1 MEDAA
6 ERKKQKKA
14 ESQRPST
21 SASAV
26 LNSASNSAQSP
37 SSGKRLRKKRDESP
51 ECIDY
56 TQPNAK
62 KVKHLKILTASG
74 EFKVEPMTPPVFQFG
89 FKEEPRMLT
98 PRTFKVQP
106 LAKNTAPVQHEV
118 NAKKRRRVDDFDDSD
133 TLLSKPKWHVQKL
146 FDGFEQKHDKKRQRE
161 SNEFQTIHTASTK
174 YIVRPLE
181 TEGKRRKQPSS
192 SLIPVELMEYRKQNL
207 YKKGIPRQDARTL
220 LKNKEKIATIKRM

>member
-6 ERKKQKKA
+6 ERKKQKKV
-14 ESQRPST
+14 ESERPST
-21 SASAV
+21 STSAV
-26 LNSASNSAQSP
+26 LNSASNSAQ

-51 ECIDY
+51 ECVDSA
-56 TQPNAK
+56 QPNAK

-98 PRTFKVQP
+98 PRTFKVQALP
-106 LAKNTAPVQHEV
+106 KNTAPVQHV
-118 NAKKRRRVDDFDDSD
+118 LNAKKRRRVDDSEDSD

-146 FDGFEQKHDKKRQRE
+146 FDRFEQKHDKKRQRE

-174 YIVRPLE
+174 YIVQPLE
-181 TEGKRRKQPSS
+181 TKGKRRKQPSS
-192 SLIPVELMEYRKQNL
+192 LLIPVELMEYRKQNL

-220 LKNKEKIATIKRM
+220 LKNKEKIAIIKRM